1 MPQKIKIKRSNVTT
15 LPSTAQLS
23 AGELGYTEVAG
34 VKRLFIGNYAGTGV
48 AEIGGD
54 NFALLNSPTFTGTP
68 IAPTATSGTNTT
80 QIATTAFV
88 QSAVSGGGSN
98 DKIFQFSLS
107 KTFPIVCID
116 DGDDYNIFDLI
127 NQTDVTNATRINFGS
142 FSQDFSYNN
151 SQNGL
156 IFPAFA
162 NYTIYS
168 MRIIL
173 NGTLGSS
180 GSTNKQFYLELRR
193 AIDDSVVS
201 SYAVIK
207 VNNLNLSGITN
218 VLLTFTNGLVDPYIL
233 NGVRLVINNQ
243 TSSDLNLTGFSVLL
257 AGNATNF
264 N

>member
-1 MPQKIKIKRSNVTT
+1 MSQKIKIKRSNVTT
-15 LPSTAQLS
+15 LPTTAQLS
-23 AGELGYTEVAG
+23 AGELGYTEVSG
-34 VKRLFIGNYAGTGV
+34 VKRLFIGNYAGNGV
-48 AEIGGD
+48 VEIGGD
-54 NFALLNSPTFTGTP
+54 NFALLSSPSFTGTP
-68 IAPTATSGTNTT
+68 TAPTATAGTNTT
-80 QIATTAFV
+80 QIATTSFV
-88 QSAVSGGGSN
+88 QSAVSGGSANG
-98 DKIFQFSLS
+98 KIFQFSLS
-107 KTFPIVCID
+107 KTFPVITID
-116 DGDDYNIFDLI
+116 DGDDYNLFNLI
-127 NQTDVTNATRINFGS
+127 SQTDITNATRINFGS
-142 FSQDFSYNN
+142 FSQNFSYNN

-162 NYTIYS
+162 NYTIYT

-180 GSTNKQFYLELRR
+180 GSSNKQFYLELRR
-193 AIDDSVVS
+193 AIDDSTVS

-218 VLLTFTNGLVDPYIL
+218 LLLTFTNGLTDPYIL

-243 TSSDLNLTGFSVLL
+243 TSSDLNLTGFSILL